1 MNDKAFTIE
10 RTFNSPID
18 QVWEALTNNDTMK
31 NWYFDIADFK
41 PEIGFEFTFSGQGA
55 DCENYVHL
63 CKIIEVEINKKLSY
77 GWVYQGYEG
86 YSEVCFELFAEGEK
100 TRLVLTH
107 TGLESFPQN
116 NKDFARDSFAGGWTY
131 IIGTSLHTFLE
142 KQ

>member
-1 MNDKAFTIE
+1 MTEKGFTIE

-18 QVWEALTNNDTMK
+18 KVWDALTNNDTMK

-41 PEIGFEFTFSGQGA
+41 PEIGFEFTFNGQGA
-55 DCENYVHL
+55 DCENYVHQ
-63 CKIIEVEINKKLSY
+63 CKITEVETNKKLSY
-77 GWVYQGYEG
+77 SWVYKGYEG
-86 YSEVCFELFAEGEK
+86 YSEASFELFAEGEK

-116 NKDFARDSFAGGWTY
+116 NKDFARDSFAEGWTY
-131 IIGTSLHTFLE
+131 IIGTSLGNFLE